1 MTTNPTSP
9 AAGPP
14 LQALPLQEEGFFR
27 GGYPFPWAP
36 PGAAFWTA
44 LLESR
49 RGKQALEKRHKG
61 PPNKKGGKVE
71 VVDKTTGEISFE
83 FPPAFMYVSA
93 DDYLAELDRACLP
106 NQIVVVPSVSV
117 TNEDVART
125 LSASY
130 FVAHAGTGQGM
141 VFRAD
146 IPVQASGGM
155 GDPIKKAYTDSLAM
169 FSRGFLAIPRTD
181 APVEEFA
188 PYEPQPQN
196 YGGPA
201 PSAPFQGAPQP
212 GYGPGPGV
220 PQGQGRG
227 GQGYQAPGPQGQPV
241 NGHPGGGGYSGR
253 PNPVVPQQQQQ
264 PIQQGPPP
272 QQMNQRPQ
280 GYQGQGQPQQG
291 YSYPPQ
297 QQQGQGQPGPF
308 DQGPRGGLVSAPSQ
322 GPRGNFPQGQGQI
335 QGHPSLVNN
344 PVVQTAVALLG
355 PNSPLPG
362 QGPEGPGFE
371 SRQGSVDTQD
381 LTTPPPPAQAVKLR
395 GVVEGEPQTVEEWAD
410 ALIDKGWDEVSATNM
425 AALRPDA
432 PIPDTLRELIATK
445 GLAYYGSGD
454 AARAAFEGTGYTPQP
469 GLPDSVKQRPT
480 GLQILR
486 YCRKINLKPTLETTK

>member
-1 MTTNPTSP
+1 
-9 AAGPP
+9 
-14 LQALPLQEEGFFR
+14 
-27 GGYPFPWAP
+27 
-36 PGAAFWTA
+36 
-44 LLESR
+44 
-49 RGKQALEKRHKG
+49 
-61 PPNKKGGKVE
+61 
-71 VVDKTTGEISFE
+71 
-83 FPPAFMYVSA
+83 MYVSA

-117 TNEDVART
+117 VNEQTART
-125 LSASY
+125 LSANY
-130 FVAHAGTGQGM
+130 FVAHAGSGTGM

-181 APVEEFA
+181 APVEEVA
-188 PYEPQPQN
+188 PYEPQPQG

-212 GYGPGPGV
+212 AYGPGPGV

-227 GQGYQAPGPQGQPV
+227 GQSYQAPGPQGPV
-241 NGHPGGGGYSGR
+241 NGGNPGGGGYSGR
-253 PNPVVPQQQQQ
+253 PGQMVPQQQQQ

-272 QQMNQRPQ
+272 QQMNRS
-280 GYQGQGQPQQG
+280 YQGQGQPQQG

-297 QQQGQGQPGPF
+297 GAPRQQQGQPGSF
-308 DQGPRGGLVSAPSQ
+308 SSGPRGGLVSP
-322 GPRGNFPQGQGQI
+322 QI
-335 QGHPSLVNN
+335 QGHPNLVNS

-355 PNSPLPG
+355 PDSPLPG
-362 QGPEGPGFE
+362 QGPEGPDFQA
-371 SRQGSVDTQD
+371 RQGSVDTQD

-425 AALRPDA
+425 AALRPDG

-445 GLAYYGSGD
+445 SLAYYGSGEK
-454 AARAAFEGTGYTPQP
+454 ARAAFEGTGYTPQP
-469 GLPDSVKQRPT
+469 GLPDSVKPRPT

-486 YCRKINLKPTLETTK
+486 YCRKINLNPTPETTT

>member
-1 MTTNPTSP
+1 M
-9 AAGPP
+9 
-14 LQALPLQEEGFFR
+14 QEEGFFR

-61 PPNKKGGKVE
+61 PPNKKAGKVD
-71 VVDKTTGEISFE
+71 VVDKVTGEVLGSE

-117 TNEDVART
+117 LNEDVART

-196 YGGPA
+196 YGGNYGGP
-201 PSAPFQGAPQP
+201 PSAPFQGAPQQQ

-272 QQMNQRPQ
+272 QQMNQ

-291 YSYPPQ
+291 YSYPA
-297 QQQGQGQPGPF
+297 QQGQGQPGPF
-308 DQGPRGGLVSAPSQ
+308 DQGPRGGLVSA
-322 GPRGNFPQGQGQI
+322 QI
-335 QGHPSLVNN
+335 QGHPNLVNN
-344 PVVQTAVALLG
+344 PVVQTAIALLG

-362 QGPEGPGFE
+362 QGPEGPDFQ

-395 GVVEGEPQTVEEWAD
+395 GVVTGEPQTVEEWAD

-425 AALRPDA
+425 AALRPDG

-445 GLAYYGSGD
+445 SLAYYGTGEL
-454 AARAAFEGTGYTPQP
+454 ARAAFEGTGYTPQP
-469 GLPDSVKQRPT
+469 GLPDSVKPRPT

-486 YCRKINLKPTLETTK
+486 YCNKINLNPSETTT